1 MHRWIIP
8 LLLAAGL
15 TAAEPKLTF
24 DERVEI
30 VRGLM
35 SEYATTKAPLPKS
48 KKPLPFEASG
58 KYDTKHWEEVAKE
71 QGPAARI
78 GDLIQ
83 VTKVTLESDKILLEI
98 NGGVKSGRSWRDR
111 IEVGMGS
118 QSSPISSGGAA
129 TAGTNIAILFHKPLS
144 ALKAADIK
152 KILAPVFDF
161 EKRSATELYSE
172 TLPPEIQKAIKDKKA
187 LEGMDKDQVLLALG
201 RPVSKQR
208 ETKEGLELE
217 DWIYGAVPG
226 RITFVTFNGSK
237 VIKVKDS
244 YAGLG
249 GEAASPLPPR

>member
-1 MHRWIIP
+1 MRRWFVP
-8 LLLAAGL
+8 FLLAATV
-15 TAAEPKLTF
+15 TAAEQKLTF

-35 SEYATTKAPLPKS
+35 AEFATTKAPLPKS

-58 KYDTKHWEEVAKE
+58 KYDAKHWEEVGKE

-118 QSSPISSGGAA
+118 QTSPISSGGTA
-129 TAGTNIAILFHKPLS
+129 TAGTYIVILFHKPLS
-144 ALKAADIK
+144 DLKAADIK
-152 KILAPVFDF
+152 KILSPVLDF
-161 EKRSATELYSE
+161 EKRTATELYSA
-172 TLPPEIQKAIKDKKA
+172 TLSPEVQKAIKDKKA

-237 VIKVKDS
+237 VIKVKES

-249 GEAASPLPPR
+249 GEAAQPLPPR